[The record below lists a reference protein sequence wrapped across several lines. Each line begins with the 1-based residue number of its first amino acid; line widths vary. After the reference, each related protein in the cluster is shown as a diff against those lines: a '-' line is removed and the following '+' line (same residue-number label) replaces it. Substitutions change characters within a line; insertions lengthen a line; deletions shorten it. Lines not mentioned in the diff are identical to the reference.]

1 LWLDPTM
8 NTAADAKRIK
18 ELEQEVRELPGRTRS
33 CGRRRLSQPQRQPTN
48 EVNGGGQERDA
59 VHDCPEWLAGLRS
72 PPLDNQRWLSWF
84 VDGFDS
90 RVTP

>member
-1 LWLDPTM
+1 MSGAGWSGLWLDPAM

-18 ELEQEVRELPGRTRS
+18 ELEHEVRELRGRTRS

-48 EVNGGGQERDA
+48 EVNEF
-59 VHDCPEWLAGLRS
+59 RS
-72 PPLDNQRWLSWF
+72 RPLDNQRWLIWF